1 MRLKSI
7 KLAGFKSFVDP
18 TTLKIP
24 SNLIGVVG
32 PNGCG
37 KSNIIDAVRW
47 VMGES
52 SAKHLRG
59 DSMADVIFNGSSKR
73 KPVSTATVELIF
85 DNSDGKAGGEYAQ
98 YAEIGVKR
106 QVSRDGLSAYF
117 LNGTKCRRRDIT
129 DIFLGTGIGPRGYSI
144 IEQGMIS
151 QIVEA
156 KPEELRQHL
165 EEAAGISKYKER
177 RRETEH
183 RIRHTR
189 ENLERLEDLRLEVG
203 KHLDRLD
210 RQARQAE
217 RYKLLKAEQRRK
229 DAEWHALQW
238 RTLDHELQQRKQ
250 RLAQMNAELEK
261 AVARLRS
268 FESDTESERESLSAA
283 QEAVNT
289 VQAEMYRIGAEIARL
304 EQGIAHRKDMQSR
317 QQRAL
322 AEAERDQQELTSHID
337 LDRAHLAELKRDID
351 KSEPELEQA
360 RKQESEETARLADL
374 EEQTEAMRA
383 TWEDFSSRS
392 GQASREAEVER
403 TRIEAL
409 DRNLQDRARRIE
421 KLRAER
427 ANLKTEEIES
437 ALERL
442 RGEREQAAEQQSE
455 AEARHNEVRA
465 RLSDAVAE
473 LRSQRERSNELS
485 ARHRQLQGRKSSL
498 ETLQQAALGDHSE
511 SLRQWLKDNGISG
524 AQRLAQVIEVEAG
537 FEKVVEAALGELLEA
552 VVVDDPWALL
562 DSAGVPEGGVCL
574 VSSSAGPKPKS
585 GLGARV
591 NGPLAVHQLL
601 DGFDTQES
609 SDNIRVREDG
619 VLGTNHWLRARG
631 SSPTSGVI
639 ERERELRELEDAEA
653 ELAEQ
658 LDHSKQSVA
667 QMEAAVADLEAQRD
681 ATQEEINRLLRRGAE
696 LDGQVKSR
704 EAQLAAVQQRF
715 VGIDREIAEQG
726 ERLEGDEGT
735 IRQARS
741 RLESSVESMAGLE
754 EERAKLE
761 ARRRELTDQYEQA
774 RRVAREAQQRVQHM
788 TIALESKRSAM
799 RSTEQSLQ
807 RTESQL
813 KSLADRKAEL
823 ASQIETLSNPIGE
836 EEKALKDQL
845 QRRLEVEEKLRD
857 ARTRA
862 DEIAEK
868 LRHIDSGRQQ
878 IDAEIQRRREA
889 LAEERVGQEGLRVKA
904 QGLVEHLD
912 ETEFDRE
919 ALLAEL
925 SDEATADAWRASVE
939 ELEQKIRRLEPVN
952 LAAIEEFK
960 TEQERKQY
968 LDAQNDDLVQALET
982 LEDAIAKID
991 RQTRTRFKETFD
1003 KVNKGV
1009 QVLFPRLFGGGHA
1022 YLDLTGDDLLS
1033 TGVAIMARPPGKR
1046 VTNIHLLS
1054 GGEKALTAV
1063 SVVFSIFQ
1071 LNPAPFC
1078 MLDEVDAPLDD
1089 ANVGRFS
1096 ELVREMSEQVQFL
1109 FVSHNKITMEIAHQ
1123 LMGVTMR
1130 EPGVSRLVSV
1140 DVAEAARMAAE

>member
-189 ENLERLEDLRLEVG
+189 ENLERLEDLRIEVG

-238 RTLDHELQQRKQ
+238 RTLDQELQQRKQ

-261 AVARLRS
+261 SIARLRS
-268 FESDTESERESLSAA
+268 FESDTESERENLSNA
-283 QEAVNT
+283 QESVNT
-289 VQAEMYRIGAEIARL
+289 IQAEMYRIGAEIARL

-322 AEAERDQQELTSHID
+322 SEAERDQQELTSHID
-337 LDRAHLAELKRDID
+337 LDRAHLAELQRDIE
-351 KSEPELEQA
+351 KSEPELELA
-360 RKQESEETARLADL
+360 RQHESTETDRLAQL
-374 EEQTEAMRA
+374 EEQTETMRA

-392 GQASREAEVER
+392 GQVSREAEVER

-437 ALERL
+437 ALQRL
-442 RGEREQAAEQQSE
+442 RGEREQTAEQQTQ
-455 AEARHNEVRA
+455 AEARHDEVRA
-465 RLSDAVAE
+465 RLSDAIAG
-473 LRSQRERSNELS
+473 LRSQRERANELG

-511 SLRQWLKDNGISG
+511 SLRLWLKDNGLAG
-524 AQRLAQVIEVEAG
+524 AQRLAQVIEVETG
-537 FEKVVEAALGELLEA
+537 YEKAVEAALGDLLEA
-552 VVVDDPWALL
+552 VVVEDPWMLVEK
-562 DSAGVPEGGVCL
+562 AGIPEGGVCL
-574 VSSSAGPKPKS
+574 VSSAAGPKPGS

-601 DGFDTQES
+601 ERCDTEES
-609 SDNIRVREDG
+609 AEIHVRDDG
-619 VLGTNHWLRARG
+619 VLGTPHWLRARG
-631 SSPTSGVI
+631 TSPTSGVI
-639 ERERELRELEDAEA
+639 ERERELRELEDSEV

-658 LDHSKQSVA
+658 LKACNESVA
-667 QMEAAVADLEAQRD
+667 QMESAVSELESQRD
-681 ATQEEINRLLRRGAE
+681 GTQEEINRLLRRGAE
-696 LDGQVKSR
+696 LEGQVKSR

-735 IRQARS
+735 IRKARS

-754 EERAKLE
+754 EERASLE
-761 ARRRELTDQYEQA
+761 SNRRELSEQYEQA
-774 RRVAREAQQRVQHM
+774 RRVAREAQQKVQQM
-788 TIALESKRSAM
+788 TIALESKRSAV
-799 RSTEQSLQ
+799 RSTQQSLQ
-807 RTESQL
+807 RTETQL
-813 KSLADRKAEL
+813 KSLADRRAEL
-823 ASQIETLSNPIGE
+823 MSQIETLSNPIGE

-857 ARTRA
+857 ARTKA

-889 LAEERVGQEGLRVKA
+889 LAEERVNQEGLRVKA

-912 ETEFDRE
+912 DTEFERE
-919 ALLAEL
+919 ALLSEL
-925 SDEATADAWRASVE
+925 TEDATADAWRAAVE